1 MSVSNGDAHAV
12 PSAFNGHEMTGIT
25 KSKRLNIVSVTI
37 EARKKYRNTWFHN
50 MKNAINDFTENAILF
65 IMKDEA
71 AAG

>member
-37 EARKKYRNTWFHN
+37 EAIKKYSDLPSNLYIQLKTG
-50 MKNAINDFTENAILF
+50 
-65 IMKDEA
+65 A
-71 AAG
+71 APHKRMPYQK